1 MKDVRDRPTSVL
13 IVEDHQVVADGL
25 ALLLED
31 DPDIRVVGCVATG
44 DEAVD
49 MAHLHQP
56 DVVLMDFRLPHQN
69 GAEAAAVIKS
79 ERPETAVLFLSA
91 DDNDNAVLA
100 AVRAG
105 ACGYLV
111 KTEAA
116 AKLLDAVHRAA
127 AGEMLIPAWKL
138 ARLLARKERNSE
150 DAMPGMELTSRQK
163 EVLRLMAD
171 GLGTKA
177 IAQRLQLRPSTVAW
191 HVQSVLE
198 KLDAHSKLEAVA
210 RATQRGIIER

>member
-1 MKDVRDRPTSVL
+1 MLDRQEPTTVL

-25 ALLLED
+25 AMLLED
-31 DPDIRVVGCVATG
+31 DPHIRVVGAVATG
-44 DEAVD
+44 SDAVE
-49 MAHLHQP
+49 MAALHQP
-56 DVVLMDFRLPHQN
+56 DVILMDFRLPDQT
-69 GAEAAAVIKS
+69 GAEAAGAIKA
-79 ERPETAVLFLSA
+79 ERAETAILFLSA
-91 DDNDNAVLA
+91 DDNEDAVLA
-100 AVRAG
+100 AVKAG

-116 AKLLDAVHRAA
+116 PKLLDAIHRAA
-127 AGEMLIPAWKL
+127 AGEMLIPAWQL
-138 ARLLARKERNSE
+138 AKLLARKDPMDGDNL
-150 DAMPGMELTSRQK
+150 PGSELTSRQK
-163 EVLRLMAD
+163 EVLELMAE

-177 IAQRLQLRPSTVAW
+177 IAERLQLQPSTAAW

>member
-1 MKDVRDRPTSVL
+1 MLDRQEPTTVL

-25 ALLLED
+25 AMLLED
-31 DPDIRVVGCVATG
+31 DPHIRVVGAVATG
-44 DEAVD
+44 SDAVE
-49 MAHLHQP
+49 MAALHQP
-56 DVVLMDFRLPHQN
+56 DVILMDFRLPDQT
-69 GAEAAAVIKS
+69 GAEAATSIKAN
-79 ERPETAVLFLSA
+79 RPETAILFLSA
-91 DDNDNAVLA
+91 DDNEDAVLA
-100 AVRAG
+100 AVKAG

-116 AKLLDAVHRAA
+116 PKLLDAIHRAA
-127 AGEMLIPAWKL
+127 AGEMLIPAWQL
-138 ARLLARKERNSE
+138 AKLLARKDPMDENL
-150 DAMPGMELTSRQK
+150 PGSELTSRQK
-163 EVLRLMAD
+163 EVLELMAE

-177 IAQRLQLRPSTVAW
+177 IAERLQLQPSTAAW